1 MDASNIWTTT
11 TKRANNIGA
20 YKLIMKPPKLKP
32 NETGASFRARV
43 KKWEKSTGKKYPRTF
58 AGKTNEER
66 VLAGSPINSG
76 LNKKVNYNNKD
87 YDDQLKEYETNKTR
101 KTQSKKTRQ
110 DFADEKKESTLENL
124 GKTDFSK
131 VKLPAQKTKL
141 QIKDSPRKSS
151 PEWGVKPIGKANKT
165 NKTKADEIGKT
176 DEKSKVNNLTIKKK
190 KKKKMHS
197 IEKKNREIHGDTAIN
212 KLKIRHADWKKARKE
227 GKLKEWEKKY
237 KRK

>member
-76 LNKKVNYNNKD
+76 LNKKTNYNNKD

-131 VKLPAQKTKL
+131 VKLPEEKKKNINEKVK
-141 QIKDSPRKSS
+141 IKKA
-151 PEWGVKPIGKANKT
+151 EPIGKADDSNKT
-165 NKTKADEIGKT
+165 PAKPIGKT

-190 KKKKMHS
+190 KKKMHS
-197 IEKKNREIHGDTAIN
+197 IEKRNREIFNDRKVDNEGTID
-212 KLKIRHADWKKARKE
+212 KLKIRHAAWKKARKE